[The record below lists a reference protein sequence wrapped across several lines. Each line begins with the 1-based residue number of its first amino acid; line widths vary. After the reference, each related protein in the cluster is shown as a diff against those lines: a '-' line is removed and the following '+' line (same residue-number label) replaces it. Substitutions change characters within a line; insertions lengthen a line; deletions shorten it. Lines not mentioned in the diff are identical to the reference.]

1 MKPRPDRITDYREYP
16 ILYVDDE
23 PENLRIFELSFK
35 RDFVIRTALS
45 GEDGLERINREPIAL
60 VLSDHRMPGMT
71 GVDFLTRVNAIDP
84 KTVRILV
91 TAYGDAQTLSNAI
104 NSGAIY
110 RFVPKPWQPEEMRVT
125 LRRGIEVYALDRE
138 REQLIQELT
147 LLNRVSRSITQE
159 LEIDPLLDLLLE
171 ILIQELGYDGAGILF
186 FDQKEQTLGRGRFAP
201 NDPSLSDVLNG
212 LVISQSDAPAFVQR
226 LRDGEVQRLSMD
238 WAMDLEPVLRRW
250 MTEVAAED
258 ILVVPLLGK
267 KSTIGALVVDNRRG
281 GDRFTSDDELL
292 LEGLSH
298 QAVVA
303 IENARLVDDLRRTRD
318 QVSRLDRLGT
328 LGTLAAGLAHEI
340 NNPLTSIHTFL
351 SMAPEKRHQPDEEFW
366 GDYHALA
373 SREVDR
379 IRRLVETMRS
389 LGRERRSEAAREPV
403 DAGELA
409 AEVIALV
416 QREAQAAQVELEL
429 ECDSQTPKLFVVRD
443 HIHQVMLNLMLNA
456 LHATPPGERVRLITR
471 PDTAEEAVCIE
482 VVDRGEG
489 ISEENLSRIF
499 DPFFTTKDPDK
510 GTGLGLMICHQ
521 LVTDHS
527 GTIEVRSVLGEGTT
541 FTVRLPA
548 VDDHGAP
555 ARRLA

>member
-1 MKPRPDRITDYREYP
+1 VKPRPDRITDYREYP

-35 RDFVIRTALS
+35 RDFAIRTALS
-45 GEDGLERINREPIAL
+45 GEEGLERINREPIAL

-71 GVDFLTRVNAIDP
+71 GVDFLTRVNEIDP

-110 RFVPKPWQPEEMRVT
+110 RFVPKPWEPEEMRVT

-147 LLNRVSRSITQE
+147 LLNRVSHSITQE
-159 LEIDPLLDLLLE
+159 LEIDPLIDLLLE

-186 FDQKEQTLGRGRFAP
+186 FDQKEQSLGRGRFAP
-201 NDPSLSDVLNG
+201 NDPSLSRTLNG
-212 LVISQSDAPAFVQR
+212 LVISQSNAPAFVQR
-226 LRDGEVQRLSMD
+226 LRDGELQRLSMD
-238 WAMDLEPVLRRW
+238 WAMDLEPVLRSW
-250 MTEVAAED
+250 ITEVAAED
-258 ILVVPLLGK
+258 ILVVPLVGK

-292 LEGLSH
+292 LDGLSH

-303 IENARLVDDLRRTRD
+303 IENARLVDDLRRSRE

-351 SMAPEKRHQPDEEFW
+351 SMAPQKRNEPDEEFW

-379 IRRLVETMRS
+379 IRRLVETMGS
-389 LGRERRSEAAREPV
+389 LGRERRSEAPREPV
-403 DAGELA
+403 DPGELA
-409 AEVIALV
+409 AEVLALL
-416 QREAQAAQVELEL
+416 QREAQAAQVEFEL

-456 LHATPPGERVRLITR
+456 LHATPPGERVRLVIR
-471 PDTAEEAVCIE
+471 PDAAEEAVCIE
-482 VVDRGEG
+482 VIDRGEG
-489 ISEENLSRIF
+489 ISEEDLSRIF

-521 LVTDHS
+521 LVTDHG

-548 VDDHGAP
+548 VDDHGVA
-555 ARRLA
+555 ASRLA

>member
-35 RDFVIRTALS
+35 RDFAIRTALS
-45 GEDGLERINREPIAL
+45 GEEGLERINREPIAL

-71 GVDFLTRVNAIDP
+71 GVDFLTRVNEIDP

-110 RFVPKPWQPEEMRVT
+110 RFVPKPWEPEEMRVT

-147 LLNRVSRSITQE
+147 LLNRVSHSITQE
-159 LEIDPLLDLLLE
+159 LEIDPLIDLLLE

-186 FDQKEQTLGRGRFAP
+186 FDQKEQSLGRGRFAP
-201 NDPSLSDVLNG
+201 NDPSLSRTLNG
-212 LVISQSDAPAFVQR
+212 LVISQSNAPAFVQR
-226 LRDGEVQRLSMD
+226 LRDGELQRLSMD
-238 WAMDLEPVLRRW
+238 WAMDLEPVLRSW
-250 MTEVAAED
+250 ITEVAAED
-258 ILVVPLLGK
+258 ILVVPLVGK

-292 LEGLSH
+292 LDGLSH

-303 IENARLVDDLRRTRD
+303 IENARLVDDLRRSRE

-351 SMAPEKRHQPDEEFW
+351 SMAPQKRNEPDEEFW

-389 LGRERRSEAAREPV
+389 LGRERRSEAPREPV
-403 DAGELA
+403 DPAELA
-409 AEVIALV
+409 AEVLALL
-416 QREAQAAQVELEL
+416 QREAQAAQVEFEL

-456 LHATPPGERVRLITR
+456 LHATPPGERVRLVIR
-471 PDTAEEAVCIE
+471 PDAAEEAVCIE
-482 VVDRGEG
+482 VIDRGEG
-489 ISEENLSRIF
+489 ISEEDLSRIF

-521 LVTDHS
+521 LVTDHG

-548 VDDHGAP
+548 VDDHGVA
-555 ARRLA
+555 ASRLA

>member
-1 MKPRPDRITDYREYP
+1 M
-16 ILYVDDE
+16 
-23 PENLRIFELSFK
+23 
-35 RDFVIRTALS
+35 
-45 GEDGLERINREPIAL
+45 
-60 VLSDHRMPGMT
+60 
-71 GVDFLTRVNAIDP
+71 
-84 KTVRILV
+84 
-91 TAYGDAQTLSNAI
+91 
-104 NSGAIY
+104 
-110 RFVPKPWQPEEMRVT
+110 
-125 LRRGIEVYALDRE
+125 
-138 REQLIQELT
+138 
-147 LLNRVSRSITQE
+147 
-159 LEIDPLLDLLLE
+159 
-171 ILIQELGYDGAGILF
+171 
-186 FDQKEQTLGRGRFAP
+186 GRGRFAP
-201 NDPSLSDVLNG
+201 NDPSLSRTLNG
-212 LVISQSDAPAFVQR
+212 LVISQSNAPAFVQR

-238 WAMDLEPVLRRW
+238 WAMDLEPVLRSW

-258 ILVVPLLGK
+258 ILVVPLVGK

-292 LEGLSH
+292 LDGLSH

-303 IENARLVDDLRRTRD
+303 IENARLVDDLRRSRE

-482 VVDRGEG
+482 VVDCGEG